1 MRWLFPYSLASAF
14 FVILIVASALSS
26 PTVQVANP
34 SQADWAWL
42 NENFHNILDH
52 SLPLKKDAGVLVSY
66 RSYETL
72 QVGDSEYYLSIL
84 EQPGTYK
91 ANLAAHVRVPE
102 GKPIGGQLLAFH
114 HGSPKSSVAE
124 AEENL
129 KFQDWDLTEKQCP
142 ALRTTV
148 QELTK
153 VRFGITY
160 SETIFVDPRVHEFHL
175 DSSSTSAD
183 LTIVDF
189 EHPLVQWASDARR
202 SIQACG
208 ADNLPST
215 KSVGSTKK

>member
-1 MRWLFPYSLASAF
+1 MRWLLTYSLASSF

-34 SQADWAWL
+34 SEADWTWL
-42 NENFHNILDH
+42 NENFHSTLDH

-72 QVGDSEYYLSIL
+72 QVGDSEYSLSIS
-84 EQPGTYK
+84 ERPGTYK

-114 HGSPKSSVAE
+114 HDSPKSSVAE

-129 KFQDWDLTEKQCP
+129 KFQDWDLTEEQCP
-142 ALRTTV
+142 ALRTAV
-148 QELTK
+148 QKLAK
-153 VRFGITY
+153 VRFGISY
-160 SETIFVDPRVHEFHL
+160 SETIYMDPTVHEFHL

-189 EHPLVQWASDARR
+189 EHPLVQWALDTRR
-202 SIQACG
+202 SIQTCG

-215 KSVGSTKK
+215 KSVGSAKK